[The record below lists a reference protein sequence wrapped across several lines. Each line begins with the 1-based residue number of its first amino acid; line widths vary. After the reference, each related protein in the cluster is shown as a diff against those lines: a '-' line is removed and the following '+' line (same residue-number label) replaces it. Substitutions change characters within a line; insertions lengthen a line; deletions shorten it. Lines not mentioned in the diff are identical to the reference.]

1 MNTLLVP
8 SDGSPNSIRAV
19 SHAVGMVKER
29 VSPTEIELLHVLD
42 PVTFT
47 SLGLTLKDDGWQR
60 ARPAEVDRVL
70 ADAEKIVREADVP
83 YRVCWRVGD
92 PVDEIAAE
100 AKEKPID
107 GIGPGYPRPGR
118 DRQPAA
124 WFRDQPGGLSRRR
137 AGHPRQIETPRNN
150 RRRRRSA
157 VPSGAPRRRS

>member
-1 MNTLLVP
+1 VP

-107 GIGPGYPRPGR
+107 GIVLGTRGR
-118 DRQPAA
+118 GAIA
-124 WFRDQPGGLSRRR
+124 NLLLGSVTSRV
-137 AGHPRQIETPRNN
+137 ACLVD
-150 RRRRRSA
+150 
-157 VPSGAPRRRS
+157 VPVTLVK

>member
-42 PVTFT
+42 PLTFT

-83 YRVCWRVGD
+83 YRVCWRVGN

-107 GIGPGYPRPGR
+107 GIVLGTRGR
-118 DRQPAA
+118 GAIA
-124 WFRDQPGGLSRRR
+124 NLLLGSVTSRV
-137 AGHPRQIETPRNN
+137 ACLVN
-150 RRRRRSA
+150 
-157 VPSGAPRRRS
+157 VPVTLVK

>member
-100 AKEKPID
+100 AKEKPFD
-107 GIGPGYPRPGR
+107 GIVLGTRGR
-118 DRQPAA
+118 GAIA
-124 WFRDQPGGLSRRR
+124 NLLLGSVTSRV
-137 AGHPRQIETPRNN
+137 ACLVD
-150 RRRRRSA
+150 
-157 VPSGAPRRRS
+157 VPVTLVK

>member
-19 SHAVGMVKER
+19 SHAVEMVKER
-29 VSPTEIELLHVLD
+29 VSPTDIELLHVLD

-47 SLGLTLKDDGWQR
+47 SLGQTFKDEGWQR

-70 ADAEKIVREADVP
+70 APAEKIVREAGVP

-100 AKEKPID
+100 AKEKPFA
-107 GIGPGYPRPGR
+107 GIVLGTRGR
-118 DRQPAA
+118 GAIA
-124 WFRDQPGGLSRRR
+124 NLLLGSVTSRV
-137 AGHPRQIETPRNN
+137 ACLVE
-150 RRRRRSA
+150 
-157 VPSGAPRRRS
+157 VPVTLVK

>member
-107 GIGPGYPRPGR
+107 GIVLGTRGR
-118 DRQPAA
+118 GAIA
-124 WFRDQPGGLSRRR
+124 NLLLGSVTSRV
-137 AGHPRQIETPRNN
+137 ACLVD
-150 RRRRRSA
+150 
-157 VPSGAPRRRS
+157 VPVTLVK

>member
-107 GIGPGYPRPGR
+107 GIVLGTRGR
-118 DRQPAA
+118 GAIA
-124 WFRDQPGGLSRRR
+124 NLLLGSVTSRV
-137 AGHPRQIETPRNN
+137 ACLVN
-150 RRRRRSA
+150 
-157 VPSGAPRRRS
+157 VPVTLVK